1 MGETFEAD
9 RALVTAPISVL
20 QDEDIHFEPLLPLDK
35 RKEIMRE
42 RMPGGPKV
50 FLRFS
55 QRFYPD
61 LIYVGRFLQGGVLNE
76 CGYYDAAL
84 GKKSACNVLGLFTQ
98 RAKAERD
105 AAIVEVARDGIEPST
120 FRFSEGY
127 KPINPPQPGPPCLT
141 KRSTRPLPHHHTAPR
156 SCTGR
161 ARDNW

>member
-120 FRFSEGY
+120 FRFSVGHSFSEQM
-127 KPINPPQPGPPCLT
+127 I
-141 KRSTRPLPHHHTAPR
+141 
-156 SCTGR
+156 
-161 ARDNW
+161 RDVLSLQ